1 MLDPRP
7 LTELTRDEKS
17 AQVALILRKLQRA
30 LSYTIEQLRDD
41 AGNFEWNMTHS
52 FTFGLPGVVPI
63 KIEIAPLRDVKLR
76 TIKLLVMVTQVPRN
90 GSEIEPGHPDI
101 SPMAPYRYAL
111 AEAFE
116 HFDPLEIST
125 GDDPCP
131 YLVIGPPPAQP

>member
-1 MLDPRP
+1 MLDTRP
-7 LTELTRDEKS
+7 LTELTRDEKA
-17 AQVALILRKLQRA
+17 AQVSLILRKLRRA
-30 LSYTIEQLRDD
+30 LRYTIEQLRDD

-63 KIEIAPLRDVKLR
+63 KIEIAPMRDVKLR

-90 GSEIEPGHPDI
+90 GGNIEPGHPDI

-111 AEAFE
+111 TELFE
-116 HFDPLEIST
+116 SFGPLESSV

-131 YLVIGPPPAQP
+131 YLVIGPPTQL